1 MIGQKPKHLP
11 SLQMHPAL
19 PHPLSHAIGIITICV
34 IKIITICIIKI
45 ITVFVLHYFHGFLLF
60 QSYVIFSSNCPLQ
73 TCIVQSSSPCRTMR
87 NLYLTSFLHK
97 SKKQRYMLLV
107 KTKRSCLSIC
117 WHFSG
122 KVVIILLLI
131 TFILLRNIIIVLL
144 ISDLC
149 EVISVNILHFSC
161 KEVDNLQQLL
171 RIAQMFGLG
180 GHGGGV
186 FFSKSSHVFIKI
198 LTCIYQNSYLYLSKS

>member
-1 MIGQKPKHLP
+1 
-11 SLQMHPAL
+11 
-19 PHPLSHAIGIITICV
+19 
-34 IKIITICIIKI
+34 
-45 ITVFVLHYFHGFLLF
+45 
-60 QSYVIFSSNCPLQ
+60 
-73 TCIVQSSSPCRTMR
+73 
-87 NLYLTSFLHK
+87 
-97 SKKQRYMLLV
+97 MLLV

-131 TFILLRNIIIVLL
+131 TFILLRNIITVLL

-186 FFSKSSHVFIKI
+186 FSQNLHMYLSKYLPVFIKI
-198 LTCIYQNSYLYLSKS
+198 LTCIYQNPNLYFLKSVPVFLKIFTCISQNLYLYFSKSLPVFLKIFTCIVICL